1 MIEEV
6 FFRLIIQAAI
16 LFLVAYTSG
25 NLVYYKGVKVNYTR
39 KINHFALFSIPFLL
53 DNFFPVEASIES
65 LLLGSFLAVFGL
77 IIYIKPIRDHSSI
90 ISRMFLSFDRP
101 EDRPNTLL
109 WLSTQLIAGY
119 LILIPIIIYFYK
131 IGYGALILVPILVNG
146 IGDGLAEPV
155 GVRFGRLKY
164 KTYALFTKIKYE
176 RTIEGSA
183 CVFFTSI
190 IVIIFFR
197 SEFTSSE
204 LILAIILF
212 PIIMTLAEAF
222 APHTWDTPFL
232 FLFGYSSL
240 FIIKIIP
247 FD

>member
-1 MIEEV
+1 
-6 FFRLIIQAAI
+6 
-16 LFLVAYTSG
+16 
-25 NLVYYKGVKVNYTR
+25 
-39 KINHFALFSIPFLL
+39 
-53 DNFFPVEASIES
+53 
-65 LLLGSFLAVFGL
+65 
-77 IIYIKPIRDHSSI
+77 
-90 ISRMFLSFDRP
+90 MFLSFDRP

-190 IVIIFFR
+190 ILIIFLVCFSFQINCCNPSNSR
-197 SEFTSSE
+197 TSNVFCVE
-204 LILAIILF
+204 IKEIVFNTILMKEIVQI
-212 PIIMTLAEAF
+212 
-222 APHTWDTPFL
+222 
-232 FLFGYSSL
+232 
-240 FIIKIIP
+240 
-247 FD
+247 